1 MKITGTFRVMGVSK
15 RIPSMSGKGLNSYW
29 IHKNTI
35 VILCIVLKKIM
46 TNTQSQGTRITRII
60 VIGNHALCTQLTD

>member
-46 TNTQSQGTRITRII
+46 TNTQSQGTRIT
-60 VIGNHALCTQLTD
+60 